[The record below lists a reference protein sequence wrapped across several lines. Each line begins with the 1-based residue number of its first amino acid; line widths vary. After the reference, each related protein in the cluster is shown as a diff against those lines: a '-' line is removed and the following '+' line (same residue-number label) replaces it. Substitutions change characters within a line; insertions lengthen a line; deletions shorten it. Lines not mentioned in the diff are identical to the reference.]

1 MTVYNSISFLIL
13 AFIAIAVSAVLHYG
27 FRLYLRRDIWAF
39 LSKCVIAWFGAWLG
53 PPVIGHWFSG
63 MHYMNVWFVP
73 ATIGAVGAVILTYDI
88 ARTFGRGAT
97 DAAGEGR
104 LPRRQ

>member
-27 FRLYLRRDIWAF
+27 FRLYVRRDIWAF

-53 PPVIGHWFSG
+53 SPVVGHWFSG

-88 ARTFGRGAT
+88 ARTFGRGA
-97 DAAGEGR
+97 D
-104 LPRRQ
+104 